1 MSRINLS
8 QRIII
13 ESGIYQRLNLTE
25 IAKKI
30 GMSVTAVSNEIK
42 LNRTP
47 AKGSKPHGNDCRFA
61 NECEEKNLC
70 CNFDCKRKCVWCFDF
85 NCRELCNK
93 YDNSPCS
100 VLQKSGR
107 KMLVTKRIERD
118 VPISEYFEN
127 GKVELVNSSFCGRIC
142 NGHGYVGLRLIYKIF
157 SEYQKNGEIPHI
169 VSIHA

>member
-1 MSRINLS
+1 MSIGYGGGCRKYGESAVFVIYEYYAYDWNTEGCDNPNRIYDG
-8 QRIII
+8 IIKI
-13 ESGIYQRLNLTE
+13 EKSAFIEPE
-25 IAKKI
+25 IHQKI
-30 GMSVTAVSNEIK
+30 
-42 LNRTP
+42 
-47 AKGSKPHGNDCRFA
+47 
-61 NECEEKNLC
+61 
-70 CNFDCKRKCVWCFDF
+70 KR
-85 NCRELCNK
+85 R
-93 YDNSPCS
+93 P
-100 VLQKSGR
+100 SGR

>member
-1 MSRINLS
+1 MSIGYGGGCRKYGESAVFVIYEYYAYDWNIEGCDNPNRIYDG
-8 QRIII
+8 IIKIEKTAFI
-13 ESGIYQRLNLTE
+13 ESE
-25 IAKKI
+25 IHQKI
-30 GMSVTAVSNEIK
+30 
-42 LNRTP
+42 
-47 AKGSKPHGNDCRFA
+47 
-61 NECEEKNLC
+61 
-70 CNFDCKRKCVWCFDF
+70 KR
-85 NCRELCNK
+85 R
-93 YDNSPCS
+93 P
-100 VLQKSGR
+100 SGR